1 MLQVVA
7 HKVIHVHPRELWL
20 ESDMCF
26 PFHCQRKTSSSALF
40 RWQKAVK
47 KVDCLDLNVK
57 KGKILASQLQL
68 LLIHLDLRGY
78 RGKEVQN
85 ETSAVL

>member
-1 MLQVVA
+1 MFSFSLSEKNFLFCFIQVA
-7 HKVIHVHPRELWL
+7 KR
-20 ESDMCF
+20 D
-26 PFHCQRKTSSSALF
+26 
-40 RWQKAVK
+40 K
-47 KVDCLDLNVK
+47 KNGLLGFECK